1 MDITKKIIKALE
13 KAGLNS
19 YKLYTLTDGNTGI
32 MVNHDYIGPYPT
44 AEALKNHTTA
54 GKIAIKYNCRYEAR
68 GYKSATLI
76 II

>member
-19 YKLYTLTDGNTGI
+19 YKLYTLPDGKTGI